1 MGRAF
6 ACRFAA
12 RVAGRPVFRKQPT
25 SLRLIEFGSPLL
37 AVAALVVWNAYS
49 WAGTYSQA
57 IETAQNRVSVL
68 SEYALRLM
76 QTQIVTIEAAD
87 RRAMDLNEFGL
98 RSEEYHRFL
107 AALET
112 PQDNV
117 YGLALIGSDG
127 ELVASSRE
135 YPASRRVD
143 WEPVLEGKRKDGEY
157 SVDRVKLPPSG
168 VDSLVITKRRI
179 RSDFDGEIVSA
190 IGVSS
195 LRDFL
200 NEVTT
205 EAGEA
210 ASFLRE
216 DGLLLLR
223 NLPMD
228 EPTMLPPDSV
238 VRREIASR
246 DSGTFEL
253 TSVVDGV
260 TRVYAFKRLD
270 RLPLFVNSGISKA
283 TIRDRWLRENLAINL
298 FLASFGVFGFVFAR
312 QATRAI
318 RARAAATAAEFDRK
332 LLHEAEAL
340 AEQRKTMMQELSHR
354 VKNNLL
360 SVEALVRLQ
369 FRQKERP
376 DPAEIVARI
385 RAISD
390 VHDLLHRSTDAFHV
404 DFGTFLEQVS
414 RNPAIIPPEREI
426 AVVHDIESG
435 IMVDANAATPLALVV
450 VEVLTNAVKHAFAG
464 RPGGTITLSLRRDG
478 EIVQLDIADDGVG
491 LPETPARSSGLKLI
505 DSFVQQV
512 DGTHE
517 TQPAEGGGTLWRFR
531 FNVCRLHDVG
541 RQAGE
546 A

>member
-1 MGRAF
+1 M
-6 ACRFAA
+6 
-12 RVAGRPVFRKQPT
+12 FRKQPT